1 MEILVLNV
9 IHKLFGIIKP
19 KAVNLL
25 IAELGN
31 IEIHLVKYVLIV
43 INLAWHAK
51 LQQAVNHVEHIWL
64 SVRQLI
70 CVYKIVLLLHFGIQ
84 HPR

>member
-1 MEILVLNV
+1 VLNV

-43 INLAWHAK
+43 INLA
-51 LQQAVNHVEHIWL
+51 
-64 SVRQLI
+64 
-70 CVYKIVLLLHFGIQ
+70 
-84 HPR
+84 